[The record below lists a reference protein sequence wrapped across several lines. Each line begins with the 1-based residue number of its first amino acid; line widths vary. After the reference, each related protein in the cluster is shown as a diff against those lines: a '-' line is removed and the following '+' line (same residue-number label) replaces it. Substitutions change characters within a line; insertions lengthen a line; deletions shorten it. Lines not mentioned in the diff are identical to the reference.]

1 MKKITITTF
10 DKLPSVETDFFD
22 AVLDNVSPF
31 TLNETLLNQK
41 FTHTPIVSAKLL
53 LTQDTLQVK
62 FHVVD
67 KYIKSEVTKFN
78 GPVCTDS
85 CVELFFA
92 VNGSGYFNVEINA
105 GGVVHSSFIRDCT
118 RTAQGFADFTFLA
131 EEDLGKI
138 EVASTF
144 PKFVSP
150 EIAEKVLWQ
159 LSYNVPLVVLEK
171 YSGEFLRGVGDIW
184 RGNLYKCADNTSHPH
199 WLTYYPIGE
208 GFNFHQPKYFDEMI
222 IE

>member
-1 MKKITITTF
+1 MKKITIAKF
-10 DKLPSVETDFFD
+10 DKLPSVETDFFAD
-22 AVLDNVSPF
+22 VLDNISPF

-53 LTQDTLQVK
+53 LAEDTLQIK

-67 KYIKSEVTKFN
+67 KYIKSEVTEFN

-92 VNGSGYFNVEINA
+92 VNDQGYFNIEINA
-105 GGVVHSSFIRDCT
+105 GGVVHSSFIRDCK
-118 RTAQGFADFTFLA
+118 RTEQGFADFTFLRK
-131 EEDLGKI
+131 EDLEQI
-138 EVASTF
+138 EIASTLS
-144 PKFVSP
+144 KVVSP
-150 EIAEKVLWQ
+150 EITGKTVWQ
-159 LSYNVPLVVLEK
+159 LSYNVPLSVLKK
-171 YSGEFLRGVGDIW
+171 YAGEFLHGVGDTW

-199 WLTYYPIGE
+199 WLTYYPISE
-208 GFNFHQPKYFDEMI
+208 GFNFHQPKYFDEII